1 MSRFY
6 GIVSRE
12 LDVEKS
18 FVQPLSLIRKFP
30 SSGAQLTENGR
41 WDLVG
46 GHVDRG
52 EEVEDALIRE
62 CQDEVGLTS
71 TSFTLLAIL
80 RARRQIKDHTIL
92 HLCRLGVVRR

>member
-41 WDLVG
+41 LDG
-46 GHVDRG
+46 G
-52 EEVEDALIRE
+52 
-62 CQDEVGLTS
+62 
-71 TSFTLLAIL
+71 TLWADMWI
-80 RARRQIKDHTIL
+80 A
-92 HLCRLGVVRR
+92 VRRSKMLSFVNARTRLD